1 MFITKKHLPR
11 RAVLKAAGVSLA
23 LPFLDAMVP
32 AGTALAQTA
41 AVPRLRTGFFYIP
54 HGAIMGNTSHGPSLD
69 KWTPSG
75 SGATFKLSPILA
87 SLEPYKKYVSSFGN
101 LQNAATAGSV
111 HSFTPATWLSATR
124 PDTGAPRAHM
134 ATTLDQVIAKIIG
147 QETPLPSLE
156 VAAETTVQ
164 SAAGGGGYYS
174 TLSFRDAESP
184 LPMEPNPR
192 KVFLQL
198 FGEGDTPQERATIN
212 TRTSSLLD
220 LILEGTKSLK
230 GNLGNGDRAALDGYL
245 ESVREVERRTQKAG
259 AKDLSALTIPEAP
272 VGEQDAFA
280 EQVKLMFDL
289 VALAYQAD
297 LTRVA
302 SYIMAAE
309 GTNRTV
315 QPHRYSGFLPSRLTP
330 RQRSDENRKAGQDP
344 DVAPRAVCG
353 LRQED
358 GGDAR
363 RSGIAARSLDLHVR
377 IEHEQQ
383 RPTRQLPGAE
393 HRGWR
398 RQRQDEARWPAYRA
412 AGAHADRESPPDAAS
427 EGRCRTRRV
436 RRQHGH
442 DRGGLRVMAVSLN
455 RRDVLKGALGVFAT
469 WTSSRVLSAQ
479 QAFGGVRRL
488 TDQMTVVDG
497 GGSNVLAFFTGE
509 GFVLVDGGAPKSFEK
524 VMASLDANAKVNT
537 LFNTH
542 HHVDQTGNNEM
553 FSAGTKIV
561 AHKRTLEW
569 MSADHWIQADD
580 RYEKARPKV
589 ARPTET
595 FLASGSLNTGRRAD
609 RLRVPASGP
618 YERRYLCPLQE
629 CKRSG
634 GGRRGIAAA
643 RSRARLPDRSVDRRA
658 RGCDGCPPDARE

>member
-1 MFITKKHLPR
+1 MFITKRHLPR

-41 AVPRLRTGFFYIP
+41 AVPKLRTGFFYIP

-147 QETPLPSLE
+147 QETALPSLE

-198 FGEGDTPQERATIN
+198 FGEGDTPQERATIS
-212 TRTSSLLD
+212 TRTNSLLD
-220 LILEGTKSLK
+220 LIVEGTKSLK
-230 GNLGNGDRAALDGYL
+230 SNLGNGDKAVLDGYL
-245 ESVREVERRTQKAG
+245 ESVREVERRTQKAA
-259 AKDLSALTIPEAP
+259 AKDLSAFTIPEAP
-272 VGEQDAFA
+272 VGELDSFA

-309 GTNRTV
+309 GTNRTYNHIGISDSFHPV
-315 QPHRYSGFLPSRLTP
+315 SHHANDLTRIDKLARIQTWHLEQFANFVKKMAETP
-330 RQRSDENRKAGQDP
+330 DGQGSLLDHSIFMYGSNMSNSDR
-344 DVAPRAVCG
+344 
-353 LRQED
+353 
-358 GGDAR
+358 
-363 RSGIAARSLDLHVR
+363 
-377 IEHEQQ
+377 
-383 RPTRQLPGAE
+383 
-393 HRGWR
+393 
-398 RQRQDEARWPAYRA
+398 
-412 AGAHADRESPPDAAS
+412 
-427 EGRCRTRRV
+427 
-436 RRQHGH
+436 H
-442 DRGGLRVMAVSLN
+442 DN
-455 RRDVLKGALGVFAT
+455 YPEPNI
-469 WTSSRVLSAQ
+469 
-479 QAFGGVRRL
+479 
-488 TDQMTVVDG
+488 VVG
-497 GGSNVLAFFTGE
+497 GGSGTMKLGGQHLVLPERTPIANLHLTLLQKVGVERDTFGDSTG
-509 GFVLVDGGAPKSFEK
+509 
-524 VMASLDANAKVNT
+524 T
-537 LFNTH
+537 I
-542 HHVDQTGNNEM
+542 
-553 FSAGTKIV
+553 AGV
-561 AHKRTLEW
+561 
-569 MSADHWIQADD
+569 
-580 RYEKARPKV
+580 
-589 ARPTET
+589 
-595 FLASGSLNTGRRAD
+595 
-609 RLRVPASGP
+609 
-618 YERRYLCPLQE
+618 
-629 CKRSG
+629 
-634 GGRRGIAAA
+634 
-643 RSRARLPDRSVDRRA
+643 
-658 RGCDGCPPDARE
+658 